1 MKAELITIG
10 DEILIGQVINTN
22 AAFLA
27 DELNKLGIHVI
38 RITAISDN
46 AGNIRSALEE
56 ASTRADLIITTG
68 GLGPTRDD
76 ITKQSLAE
84 YFNSKLVLYQE
95 AFDNVKA
102 FLHARGATINDKN
115 ASQAIL
121 PDNCEMLP
129 NISGTA
135 QGMLFFK
142 NNITYCALPGVPYE
156 MKEIFQ
162 NELVPRIKQRF
173 ALPVIYHVT
182 ILTTGIAESAMA
194 QLIEDWESKLPSH
207 IRLAYLPSPGI
218 LRLRLSG
225 IGSKKDMLM
234 EEIHNEQNKLEALI
248 KPYIFG
254 YNNNLLEEI
263 TGDLLLKRGLSLA
276 IAESCTGGKIS
287 ELITSVP
294 GASQYYKG
302 SITAYSNGSKINQLG
317 VSPGTIKKYGAVS
330 CETAHEMAAGVLRR
344 FNSDISIAVTGIAG
358 PGGGTEEK
366 PVGTTWIAVASQNK
380 ITSQIYHFG
389 EHRGRNIQKA
399 SVTALFMLKT
409 FIENNM

>member
-27 DELNKLGIHVI
+27 EELDKLGIHVI

-46 AGNIRSALEE
+46 AGDIRSALKE
-56 ASTRADLIITTG
+56 AATRADLVITTG

-76 ITKQSLAE
+76 VTKHSLAE
-84 YFNSKLVLYQE
+84 YFESKLVLCQE
-95 AFDNVKA
+95 ALDSIKA
-102 FLHARGATINDKN
+102 FLQARGATINDKN
-115 ASQAIL
+115 ISQAML

-129 NISGTA
+129 NPAGTA
-135 QGMLFFK
+135 QGMLFCK
-142 NNITYCALPGVPYE
+142 DNVTYCALPGVPYE

-162 NELVPRIKQRF
+162 NELAPRIRQRF
-173 ALPVIYHVT
+173 ALPVIHHET
-182 ILTTGIAESAMA
+182 ILTTGMAESAMA

-218 LRLRLSG
+218 LRLRLTG
-225 IGSKKDMLM
+225 TGSNKDKLVDEM
-234 EEIHNEQNKLEALI
+234 HHEQKKLEAII
-248 KPYIFG
+248 KPNIFG
-254 YNNNLLEEI
+254 YNNDRLEEI
-263 TGDLLLKRGLSLA
+263 TGNLLLKKGLSLA

-302 SITAYSNGSKINQLG
+302 SITAYSNDIKTTQLG

-330 CETAHEMAAGVLRR
+330 RETAHEMASGVLKR

-358 PGGGTEEK
+358 PGGGTEKK
-366 PVGTTWIAVASQNK
+366 PVGTTWIAVASRNK

-389 EHRGRNIQKA
+389 EHRGRNIQRA

-409 FIENNM
+409 AIENNM